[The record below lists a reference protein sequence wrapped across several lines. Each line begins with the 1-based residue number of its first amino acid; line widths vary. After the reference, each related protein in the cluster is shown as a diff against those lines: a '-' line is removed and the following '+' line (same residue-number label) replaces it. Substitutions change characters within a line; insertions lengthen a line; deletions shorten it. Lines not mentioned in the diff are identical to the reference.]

1 MMPSRF
7 VKKLLKAVD
16 DAKREVEEE
25 ERLKRERQGDAVDG
39 RMATIN
45 KLFRRSAGAIVPNV
59 PNVPKQRESPES

>member
-1 MMPSRF
+1 MT
-7 VKKLLKAVD
+7 
-16 DAKREVEEE
+16 AKREVEEE

-59 PNVPKQRESPES
+59 PNVPNVPKQRESPES